1 MCLQTA
7 GPFSQPALEQQK
19 PCFRRPRLFHAC
31 DATLPC
37 RGAGTSACI
46 SRRCAQTALVQC
58 RNELTGA
65 GIHILTHTSA
75 PCCCRDQRVYK
86 QAVGADGAFSAP
98 EPLTGADSQH
108 RYADAV
114 IDKRFDRLVAVRED
128 HSGEGEPVNSVA
140 AVGAQS

>member
-1 MCLQTA
+1 MPRRRDQRVY
-7 GPFSQPALEQQK
+7 QQAV
-19 PCFRRPRLFHAC
+19 CANGAC
-31 DATLPC
+31 SVMEP
-37 RGAGTSACI
+37 
-46 SRRCAQTALVQC
+46 
-58 RNELTGA
+58 LTGA
-65 GIHILTHTSA
+65 GIHILTHSSA

-86 QAVGADGAFSAP
+86 QAVGVDGAFSAP